1 MHILFL
7 SHYFPPE
14 VNAPAARTSEHCRQ
28 WVADGEDVTVI
39 TCVPN
44 HPHGK
49 IFPGFRNRLFQRSW
63 WEGVRVLRVL
73 TYITP
78 NEGFLKRTA
87 NYVFYMMAAT
97 VAALF
102 TRRADV
108 VVTTSPQFFNGLAG
122 YLVSIV
128 HRAPWVLEVR
138 DLWPESIL
146 ELGAIKNP
154 QIIALLHAMARF
166 AYRKADHIVVV
177 TEAFRRNLLSLG
189 IPSEKIT
196 VIKNGADLSVFKS
209 APRDEGFLAA
219 NGLQGRF
226 VASYV
231 GTHGL
236 AHGLEVIL
244 EAAQLLRDRHDI
256 GFLLVGD
263 GADRRRLL
271 AKRDEMGLK
280 NVVMLDLQSRDR
292 MPAVWSATDASLIV
306 LRDKPVFRTVIPSKM
321 FETMAMKKPIILGV
335 AGESRQMVESADL
348 GLCIR
353 PEDSRSLAEAV
364 RRLADDAALATR
376 LGENGYRY
384 VTQNHDRVV
393 LARIFDALL
402 RTIATAHRPERSNAT
417 TCSDGGQYE
426 APRNPP

>member
-14 VNAPAARTSEHCRQ
+14 VNAPASRTAEHCRQ
-28 WVADGEDVTVI
+28 WVADGDDVTVI

-44 HPHGK
+44 HPQGK
-49 IFPGFRNRLFQRSW
+49 IFPGFRNRVFQRAW
-63 WEGVRVLRVL
+63 WEGIRVIRVL

-78 NEGFLKRTA
+78 NEGFVKRTA
-87 NYVFYMMAAT
+87 NYLFYMFAAT

-102 TRRADV
+102 TRRANV

-128 HRAPWVLEVR
+128 HRAPWVLEIR

-154 QIIALLHAMARF
+154 RIIALLHALARF

-177 TEAFRRNLLSLG
+177 TDAFRQTLLSLG
-189 IPSEKIT
+189 IPAEKIT
-196 VIKNGADLSVFKS
+196 VIKNGVDLSVFTS
-209 APRDEGFLAA
+209 IPRDEAFLASI
-219 NGLQGRF
+219 GFQGRF

-231 GTHGL
+231 GTHGM
-236 AHGLEVIL
+236 AHGLEIIL
-244 EAAQLLRDRHDI
+244 EAASLLQDRPDV

-271 AKRDEMGLK
+271 AKRDEMGLS
-280 NVVMLDLQSRDR
+280 NVVMLDMQSRDR
-292 MPAVWSATDASLIV
+292 MPAIWSATDVSLIV

-321 FETMAMKKPIILGV
+321 FETMAMKTPIVLGV
-335 AGESRQMVESADL
+335 AGESQQMVEEAGA
-348 GLCIR
+348 GLCIP
-353 PEDSRSLAEAV
+353 PEDSRELADAV
-364 RRLADDAALATR
+364 RKLSADPSLTRR
-376 LGENGYRY
+376 LGESGHRY
-384 VTQNHDRVV
+384 VTQRHDRVA
-393 LARIFDALL
+393 LARFFSALL
-402 RTIATAHRPERSNAT
+402 RKLATRASPARLKAAGSEQH
-417 TCSDGGQYE
+417 QYE
-426 APRNPP
+426 APRN

>member
-14 VNAPAARTSEHCRQ
+14 VNAPASRTSEHCRQ
-28 WVADGEDVTVI
+28 WVRDGEDVTVI

-44 HPHGK
+44 HPQGK

-87 NYVFYMMAAT
+87 NYVFYMIAAT
-97 VAALF
+97 LAALF

-122 YLVSIV
+122 HLVSIV
-128 HRAPWVLEVR
+128 HRAPWVLEIR

-146 ELGAIKNP
+146 ELGAIRSP
-154 QIIALLHAMARF
+154 RIIALLHAMARF

-177 TEAFRRNLLSLG
+177 TEAFRHNLLMLG

-196 VIKNGADLSVFKS
+196 VIKNGADLSIFKF
-209 APRDEGFLAA
+209 APRDEAFLAA

-244 EAAQLLRDRHDI
+244 KAAELLRDRSDI

-263 GADRRRLL
+263 GAERRRLL
-271 AKRDEMGLK
+271 GKRDEMGLK
-280 NVVMLDLQSRDR
+280 NVVMLDLQSRGR
-292 MPAVWSATDASLIV
+292 MPAIWSATDASLIV
-306 LRDKPVFRTVIPSKM
+306 LRDKPVFCTVIPSKM

-335 AGESRQMVESADL
+335 AGESRQMVESAEA
-348 GLCIR
+348 GLCIP
-353 PEDSRSLAEAV
+353 PEDYRALAEAV
-364 RRLADDAALATR
+364 RSLADNATLVAR

-384 VTQNHDRVV
+384 VTQNHDRV
-393 LARIFDALL
+393 LLGNAFNALL
-402 RTIATAHRPERSNAT
+402 RTIATARRPERSNA
-417 TCSDGGQYE
+417 SARRDGEQLE
-426 APRNPP
+426 APRN

>member
-14 VNAPAARTSEHCRQ
+14 VNAPASRTSEHCRQ

-44 HPHGK
+44 HPQGK
-49 IFPGFRNRLFQRSW
+49 IFPGYRNRFFQRSS

-87 NYVFYMMAAT
+87 NYVFYMIAAT

-102 TRRADV
+102 ARRADV

-128 HRAPWVLEVR
+128 HRAPWVLEIR

-146 ELGAIKNP
+146 ELGAIKSP
-154 QIIALLHAMARF
+154 RIIALLHAMARF

-177 TEAFRRNLLSLG
+177 TDAFRHNLLMLG

-196 VIKNGADLSVFKS
+196 VIKNGADLSMFKS
-209 APRDEGFLAA
+209 TARDEGFLAA
-219 NGLQGRF
+219 NGLRDRF

-236 AHGLEVIL
+236 AHGLEVVL
-244 EAAQLLRDRHDI
+244 EAAKLLLDRHDI
-256 GFLLVGD
+256 AFLLVGD

-280 NVVMLDLQSRDR
+280 NVVMLELQSRDR
-292 MPAVWSATDASLIV
+292 MPAIWSATDASLIV

-321 FETMAMKKPIILGV
+321 FEAMAMKKPIILGV
-335 AGESRQMVESADL
+335 AGESRQMVESADA
-348 GLCIR
+348 GLCIP
-353 PEDSRSLAEAV
+353 PEDHRALADAV
-364 RRLADDAALATR
+364 RTLADNATLVTR

-384 VTQNHDRVV
+384 VSQNYDRTL
-393 LARIFDALL
+393 LARSFNALL
-402 RTIATAHRPERSNAT
+402 STIATAHRPAPSNAGARR
-417 TCSDGGQYE
+417 DGEQYE
-426 APRNPP
+426 APRN

>member
-14 VNAPAARTSEHCRQ
+14 VNAPASRTSEHCRQ
-28 WVADGEDVTVI
+28 WVADGEDVTVV

-63 WEGVRVLRVL
+63 WDGVRVIRVL

-87 NYVFYMMAAT
+87 NYVFYMIAAT
-97 VAALF
+97 IAALF

-128 HRAPWVLEVR
+128 HRAPWVLEIR

-146 ELGAIKNP
+146 ELGAIKSP
-154 QIIALLHAMARF
+154 RIIALLHAMARF

-177 TEAFRRNLLSLG
+177 TEAFRHNLLALG

-196 VIKNGADLSVFKS
+196 VIKNGVDLSVFKS

-231 GTHGL
+231 GTHGM
-236 AHGLEVIL
+236 AHGLEIIL
-244 EAAQLLRDRHDI
+244 EAAQLLRGRPDI

-280 NVVMLDLQSRDR
+280 NVVMLELQGRDR
-292 MPAVWSATDASLIV
+292 MPAIWSATDASLIV

-335 AGESRQMVESADL
+335 AGESRQIVEEAGA
-348 GLCIR
+348 GLCIP
-353 PEDSRSLAEAV
+353 PEDSRALADAV
-364 RRLADDAALATR
+364 RKLADDSALAAR
-376 LGENGYRY
+376 LGDNGYRY

-393 LARIFDALL
+393 LARFFNALL
-402 RTIATAHRPERSNAT
+402 RTITAAHRPERSKAAT
-417 TCSDGGQYE
+417 AANGEQYE
-426 APRNPP
+426 APRN

>member
-14 VNAPAARTSEHCRQ
+14 VNAPASRTAEHCRQ
-28 WVADGEDVTVI
+28 WVADGDDVTVI
-39 TCVPN
+39 TCAPN

-49 IFPGFRNRLFQRSW
+49 LFPGYRNRLFQRSW
-63 WEGVRVLRVL
+63 WEGIRVVRVL

-87 NYVFYMMAAT
+87 NYIFYMIVAT
-97 VAALF
+97 LGALF

-122 YLVSIV
+122 YLVSIA
-128 HRAPWVLEVR
+128 HRAPWVLEIR

-146 ELGAIKNP
+146 ELGAIKNRR
-154 QIIALLHAMARF
+154 IITMLHAMARF

-177 TEAFRRNLLSLG
+177 TEAFRTTLLALG
-189 IPSEKIT
+189 IPAEKIT
-196 VIKNGADLSVFKS
+196 VIKNGADLSIFRSV
-209 APRDEGFLAA
+209 PRDEDFLHSI
-219 NGLQGRF
+219 GLQGRF

-236 AHGLEVIL
+236 AHGLDTIL
-244 EAAQLLRDRHDI
+244 EAANLLRENDKI

-271 AKRDEMGLK
+271 ATRNEMQLT

-292 MPAVWSATDASLIV
+292 MPAIWSATDASLIV

-321 FETMAMKKPIILGV
+321 FETMAMKKPIVLGV
-335 AGESRQMVESADL
+335 AGESQQILEEAGA

-353 PEDSRSLAEAV
+353 PEDAHALAEAISKLSADPD
-364 RRLADDAALATR
+364 LARR
-376 LGENGYRY
+376 LGENGHRY
-384 VTQNHDRVV
+384 VRQHHDR
-393 LARIFDALL
+393 LALAKFFHSLL
-402 RTIATAHRPERSNAT
+402 RNLAAAHRQVRPRTAVRSE
-417 TCSDGGQYE
+417 QEHYQ
-426 APRNPP
+426 APRN

>member
-14 VNAPAARTSEHCRQ
+14 VNAPASRTSEHCRQ
-28 WVADGEDVTVI
+28 WVRDGEDVTVV

-44 HPHGK
+44 HPQGK
-49 IFPGFRNRLFQRSW
+49 IFPGYRNRLFQRSW
-63 WEGVRVLRVL
+63 WEGIRLIRVL
-73 TYITP
+73 TYVTP

-87 NYVFYMMAAT
+87 NYVFYMIAAT

-122 YLVSIV
+122 YLVSMV
-128 HRAPWVLEVR
+128 HRAPWVLEIR

-146 ELGAIKNP
+146 ELGAVKSP
-154 QIIALLHAMARF
+154 RIIALLHAMARF

-177 TEAFRRNLLSLG
+177 TDAFRHNLLTIG
-189 IPSEKIT
+189 IPSDKIT
-196 VIKNGADLSVFKS
+196 VIKNGADLSMFKCG
-209 APRDEGFLAA
+209 PRDESVLAA

-236 AHGLEVIL
+236 AHGLDVVL
-244 EAAQLLRDRHDI
+244 EAAELLRDRQDI

-271 AKRDEMGLK
+271 AKRDEMGLD
-280 NVVMLDLQSRDR
+280 NVVMLELQSRDR
-292 MPAVWSATDASLIV
+292 MPAIWSATDASLIV

-335 AGESRQMVESADL
+335 AGESRQMVESAEA
-348 GLCIR
+348 GLCIP
-353 PEDSRSLAEAV
+353 PEDHRALADAV
-364 RRLADDAALATR
+364 RTLADNAALATR
-376 LGENGYRY
+376 LGENGHRY
-384 VTQNHDRVV
+384 VTQNYDRTL
-393 LARIFDALL
+393 LARSFSALL
-402 RTIATAHRPERSNAT
+402 RTIATARRPERSTAPARE
-417 TCSDGGQYE
+417 DAEQYE
-426 APRNPP
+426 TPRN

>member
-14 VNAPAARTSEHCRQ
+14 VNAPASRTSEHCRQ
-28 WVADGEDVTVI
+28 WVADGDDVTVI

-49 IFPGFRNRLFQRSW
+49 VFPGFRNRLFQRSW

-87 NYVFYMMAAT
+87 NYVFYMIAAT
-97 VAALF
+97 AAALF

-128 HRAPWVLEVR
+128 HRAPWVLEIR

-146 ELGAIKNP
+146 ELGAIKNRRV
-154 QIIALLHAMARF
+154 IALLHAMARF

-177 TEAFRRNLLSLG
+177 TESFRLNLLALG

-196 VIKNGADLSVFKS
+196 VIKNGADLSVFRS
-209 APRDEGFLAA
+209 APRDESFLASI
-219 NGLQGRF
+219 GLQGRF

-236 AHGLEVIL
+236 AHGLETVL
-244 EAAQLLRDRHDI
+244 EAAHLLRDRHNI

-271 AKRDEMGLK
+271 ARRDEMGLK

-335 AGESRQMVESADL
+335 AGESQQMVEEAGA
-348 GLCIR
+348 GLCIP
-353 PEDSRSLAEAV
+353 PEDSRALAEAV
-364 RRLADDAALATR
+364 QRLADDAALAMQ
-376 LGENGYRY
+376 LGANGYRY
-384 VTQNHDRVV
+384 VTQSHDRIV
-393 LARIFDALL
+393 LARFFKTLL
-402 RTIATAHRPERSNAT
+402 RTVAAGNRPRRAKT
-417 TCSDGGQYE
+417 TTRGEQEQYE
-426 APRNPP
+426 APRN

>member
-14 VNAPAARTSEHCRQ
+14 VNAPASRTSEHCRQ
-28 WVADGEDVTVI
+28 WVADGDHVTVI

-44 HPHGK
+44 HPHGR

-87 NYVFYMMAAT
+87 NYVFYMVAAT
-97 VAALF
+97 AAALF

-108 VVTTSPQFFNGLAG
+108 VLTTSPQFFNGLAG
-122 YLVSIV
+122 YLVSIM
-128 HRAPWVLEVR
+128 HRAPWVLEIR

-146 ELGAIKNP
+146 ELGAIRNSR
-154 QIIALLHAMARF
+154 IIALLHAMAHF

-177 TEAFRRNLLSLG
+177 TEAFRHNLLALG
-189 IPSEKIT
+189 IPSEKIS
-196 VIKNGADLSVFKS
+196 VIKNGVDLSVFRS
-209 APRDEGFLAA
+209 APRDEAFLAS

-244 EAAQLLRDRHDI
+244 EAAYLVRDCRNI

-271 AKRDEMGLK
+271 AKRDAMGLK

-292 MPAVWSATDASLIV
+292 MPAIWSATDASLIV

-335 AGESRQMVESADL
+335 AGESRQMVENAGA
-348 GLCIR
+348 GLCIP
-353 PEDSRSLAEAV
+353 PEDSRALADAV
-364 RRLADDAALATR
+364 RKLADDTALATR
-376 LGENGYRY
+376 LGNSGYRY
-384 VTQNHDRVV
+384 VIQNHDRIV
-393 LARIFDALL
+393 LARFFNALL
-402 RTIATAHRPERSNAT
+402 RTVAAAHRPERSKST
-417 TCSDGGQYE
+417 TRGEREQYE
-426 APRNPP
+426 APRN

>member
-14 VNAPAARTSEHCRQ
+14 VNAPASRTSEHCRQ
-28 WVADGEDVTVI
+28 WVADGEDVTVV

-63 WEGVRVLRVL
+63 WDGVRVIRVL

-87 NYVFYMMAAT
+87 NYVFYMIAAT
-97 VAALF
+97 IAALF

-128 HRAPWVLEVR
+128 HRAPWVLEIR

-146 ELGAIKNP
+146 ELGAIKSRR
-154 QIIALLHAMARF
+154 IIALLHAMARF

-177 TEAFRRNLLSLG
+177 TEAFRHNLLALG

-196 VIKNGADLSVFKS
+196 VIKNGVDLSVFKS

-231 GTHGL
+231 GTHGM

-244 EAAQLLRDRHDI
+244 EAAQLLRGRPDI

-280 NVVMLDLQSRDR
+280 NVVMLELQGRDR
-292 MPAVWSATDASLIV
+292 MPAIWSATDASLIV

-335 AGESRQMVESADL
+335 AGESRQIVEEAGA
-348 GLCIR
+348 GLCIP
-353 PEDSRSLAEAV
+353 PEDSRALADAV
-364 RRLADDAALATR
+364 RKLADDSALAAR
-376 LGENGYRY
+376 LGDNGYRY

-393 LARIFDALL
+393 LARFFNALL
-402 RTIATAHRPERSNAT
+402 RTISAAHRPERSKAAT
-417 TCSDGGQYE
+417 AANGEQYE
-426 APRNPP
+426 APRN

>member
-14 VNAPAARTSEHCRQ
+14 VNAPASRTSEHCRQ
-28 WVADGEDVTVI
+28 WVADGDDVTVI

-63 WEGVRVLRVL
+63 WEGIRVLRVL

-87 NYVFYMMAAT
+87 NYVFYMIAAT

-122 YLVSIV
+122 YLVSMV
-128 HRAPWVLEVR
+128 HRAPWVLEIR

-146 ELGAIKNP
+146 ELGAIRNHRV
-154 QIIALLHAMARF
+154 IALLHAMANF

-177 TEAFRRNLLSLG
+177 TESFRLNLLALG

-196 VIKNGADLSVFKS
+196 VIKNGVDLGVFKS

-236 AHGLEVIL
+236 AHGLEIIL
-244 EAAQLLRDRHDI
+244 EAAHLLR
-256 GFLLVGD
+256 G
-263 GADRRRLL
+263 
-271 AKRDEMGLK
+271 
-280 NVVMLDLQSRDR
+280 VV
-292 MPAVWSATDASLIV
+292 V
-306 LRDKPVFRTVIPSKM
+306 
-321 FETMAMKKPIILGV
+321 V
-335 AGESRQMVESADL
+335 AAWH
-348 GLCIR
+348 
-353 PEDSRSLAEAV
+353 SRSTCDRFN
-364 RRLADDAALATR
+364 RR
-376 LGENGYRY
+376 
-384 VTQNHDRVV
+384 
-393 LARIFDALL
+393 ARP
-402 RTIATAHRPERSNAT
+402 TSSVSN
-417 TCSDGGQYE
+417 S
-426 APRNPP
+426 P

>member
-14 VNAPAARTSEHCRQ
+14 VNAPASRTSEHCRQ

-63 WEGVRVLRVL
+63 WDGVRVIRVL

-87 NYVFYMMAAT
+87 NYVFYMIAAT

-128 HRAPWVLEVR
+128 HRAPWVLEIR

-146 ELGAIKNP
+146 ELGAIKSP
-154 QIIALLHAMARF
+154 RIIALLHAMSRF
-166 AYRKADHIVVV
+166 AYRRADHIVVV
-177 TEAFRRNLLSLG
+177 TEAFRHNLLALG

-196 VIKNGADLSVFKS
+196 VIKNGVDLSVFKS

-231 GTHGL
+231 GTHGM

-244 EAAQLLRDRHDI
+244 EAAQLLRGRPDI

-280 NVVMLDLQSRDR
+280 NVVMLELQGRDR
-292 MPAVWSATDASLIV
+292 MPAIWSATDASLIV

-335 AGESRQMVESADL
+335 AGESRQIVEEAGA
-348 GLCIR
+348 GLCIP
-353 PEDSRSLAEAV
+353 PEDSRALADAV
-364 RRLADDAALATR
+364 RELADDSALAAR
-376 LGENGYRY
+376 LGDNGYRY

-393 LARIFDALL
+393 LARFFNALL
-402 RTIATAHRPERSNAT
+402 RTITAAHRPERSKTAT
-417 TCSDGGQYE
+417 AANGEQYE
-426 APRNPP
+426 APRN